1 MPMSS
6 AWRDHPV
13 DGQQRLARQPPA
25 TERGG
30 GERRRPREEEQDD
43 DSLHRPL
50 DARQALRRDD
60 HLAAPEPAH
69 RHRHGP
75 EALSGISQAERE
87 ELPSAREGAGA
98 NARRDH
104 LPRRDPVA
112 VGEQHA
118 TVGVEHLRRGPAAGQ
133 RGLRHLEELVG
144 PMRRVAARDRG
155 HPLADVAIDRGL
167 QVRSQPHD
175 QERTERDHDHR
186 EHGRV
191 PDRQA
196 GADREAHSDSSM
208 KPTPRI
214 VRISCRPDGSS
225 SFRRR

>member
-1 MPMSS
+1 MTRCTDRSTPARLS
-6 AWRDHPV
+6 A
-13 DGQQRLARQPPA
+13 A
-25 TERGG
+25 TTTW
-30 GERRRPREEEQDD
+30 RRPSRRTGTAMTRKRCPE
-43 DSLHRPL
+43 SPRRSVRSCRRP
-50 DARQALRRDD
+50 A
-60 HLAAPEPAH
+60 
-69 RHRHGP
+69 
-75 EALSGISQAERE
+75 S
-87 ELPSAREGAGA
+87 GAGA

-118 TVGVEHLRRGPAAGQ
+118 AVGVEHLRRGAAAGQ

-214 VRISCRPDGSS
+214 VRISCRPEGSS